1 MEAHIGPKI
10 ASVFFWHSTTNSVK
24 MGSASTDSMSSQWVE
39 GVRALEAKGELQTN
53 QEKAEKLDN
62 VFKGLVDTTDKKHAQ
77 NLANPQGGELSVLEK
92 DLKQV
97 IASGG
102 EFASDSAI
110 AARFYRELKSDPV
123 LKRQKVE
130 ATKGKG
136 NAALKGFRAKWAS
149 TTLSKIQVKHTKT
162 EQVVDLSTLD
172 AEYCTVDRMWS
183 REGGT
188 QTALETCKNYCE
200 EALKHYENGELF
212 HGHPMMK
219 YDNFRKRMLV
229 R

>member
-10 ASVFFWHSTTNSVK
+10 ASVCFLHSTTNSVK
-24 MGSASTDSMSSQWVE
+24 MGAITADSMSSQWLQ
-39 GVRALEAKGELQTN
+39 GVQALDAKGEQQTN
-53 QEKAEKLDN
+53 QEKAENLDR
-62 VFKGLVDTTDKKHAQ
+62 VFMGLVDTSVKKESQ
-77 NLANPQGGELSVLEK
+77 VVPQVMELSALEK
-92 DLKQV
+92 DLKAV

-102 EFASDSAI
+102 EFDSNGAV
-110 AARFYRELKSDPV
+110 AARFYRELRADPK
-123 LKRQKVE
+123 LRQKKVE

-136 NAALKGFRAKWAS
+136 NAALKAFKAKWAA
-149 TTLSKIQVKHTKT
+149 TTLTKIQVKHTKT
-162 EQVVDLSTLD
+162 EQVIDLTTLD
-172 AEYCTVDRMWS
+172 AEFCTVDRMWS

-200 EALKHYENGELF
+200 QALKHYEDGELF

-219 YDNFRKRMLV
+219 YDTFRKRMLV

>member
-1 MEAHIGPKI
+1 MG
-10 ASVFFWHSTTNSVK
+10 STT
-24 MGSASTDSMSSQWVE
+24 TDSMSKQWVK
-39 GVRALEAKGELQTN
+39 GVRALEAKGQQETN

-62 VFKGLVDTTDKKHAQ
+62 VFKDLVDTTDKKQAEGS
-77 NLANPQGGELSVLEK
+77 QGGEPTGLEK
-92 DLKQV
+92 ELKDV
-97 IASGG
+97 IANGG
-102 EFASDSAI
+102 EFPHDSAI
-110 AARFYRELKSDPV
+110 AARFYRDLKNDPV
-123 LKRQKVE
+123 LKQQKKDE
-130 ATKGKG
+130 CKGKG
-136 NAALKGFRAKWAS
+136 NAALKAFRAKWAS
-149 TTLSKIQVKHTKT
+149 TTLTKIKMKQTKT
-162 EQVVDLSTLD
+162 EQVVDLTALD

-219 YDNFRKRMLV
+219 YDKFRKRMLV